1 MRASRSINGNE
12 ALKVPGVLAVITAET
27 LKTVNLAWM
36 PTLAGDVQM
45 VLADGKVLF
54 QNQEVAFVVA
64 TDRYAADDGI
74 NKVVVE
80 YEPLP
85 VVIDPFKAMD
95 ADAPVLREDLAGK
108 TTGAHGP
115 RKHHNHI
122 FEWTVGDK
130 DLTDAAFRKAEV
142 TIKEMISYHR
152 THPSPLETCQCVCSF
167 DKIKGELTIW
177 GTFQAPHVIR
187 TVVALIAKIPE
198 HKIHVISP
206 DIGGGFG
213 NKVGAYPGYICAA
226 VASIV
231 TGKPVKWVEDRIENL
246 TATSFAR
253 DYHMTTEIAS
263 TKEGKVTGLRVH
275 VLADHGAFDACAD
288 PSKWPAGFFNIV
300 TGSYDFPTAHLV
312 GRRHLHQQGAGR
324 RRLSLLVPRH
334 RGGLLHR
341 ARRWTFWRRNSGWIR
356 RNCG

>member
-1 MRASRSINGNE
+1 MLHGDLVRSPCAPARVKSINSE
-12 ALKVPGVLAVITAET
+12 EPLKLPGVLAVITAET

-36 PTLAGDVQM
+36 PPLAGDVQM

-64 TDRYAADDGI
+64 PDRYAADDGI
-74 NKVVVE
+74 NKVMVE

-85 VVIDPFKAMD
+85 ALIDPFKAMD
-95 ADAPVLREDLAGK
+95 KDAPVLREDLAGK
-108 TTGAHGP
+108 TSGAHGP

-142 TIKEMISYHR
+142 TIKELISYHR

-167 DKIKGELTIW
+167 DKIKCELTIW
-177 GTFQAPHVIR
+177 GTFHPPHLIPP
-187 TVVALIAKIPE
+187 ALALTPKIPA

-263 TKEGKVTGLRVH
+263 TRGGKVTGLLRP
-275 VLADHGAFDACAD
+275 G
-288 PSKWPAGFFNIV
+288 
-300 TGSYDFPTAHLV
+300 TA
-312 GRRHLHQQGAGR
+312 
-324 RRLSLLVPRH
+324 
-334 RGGLLHR
+334 
-341 ARRWTFWRRNSGWIR
+341 
-356 RNCG
+356 

>member
-1 MRASRSINGNE
+1 
-12 ALKVPGVLAVITAET
+12 
-27 LKTVNLAWM
+27 M

-85 VVIDPFKAMD
+85 PLIDPFKAMD
-95 ADAPVLREDLAGK
+95 KDAPVLREDLAGK
-108 TTGAHGP
+108 TDRRARPAQASQPHLRMDRRRQGP
-115 RKHHNHI
+115 DRRRLPQ
-122 FEWTVGDK
+122 GG
-130 DLTDAAFRKAEV
+130 V

-206 DIGGGFG
+206 DIGGGFRQQG
-213 NKVGAYPGYICAA
+213 RRLSRLHLRRG
-226 VASIV
+226 ASIV
-231 TGKPVKWVEDRIENL
+231 TGKPVNGSR
-246 TATSFAR
+246 TASRT
-253 DYHMTTEIAS
+253 
-263 TKEGKVTGLRVH
+263 
-275 VLADHGAFDACAD
+275 
-288 PSKWPAGFFNIV
+288 
-300 TGSYDFPTAHLV
+300 
-312 GRRHLHQQGAGR
+312 
-324 RRLSLLVPRH
+324 
-334 RGGLLHR
+334 
-341 ARRWTFWRRNSGWIR
+341 
-356 RNCG
+356 